1 MPLTFCG
8 IKIYKQMIILIVL
21 LFGYR
26 SFINIWRNFKMSLP
40 SNSRDLIKVDAKKSN
55 LPIKFNP
62 NEINQA
68 LQLVDKDL
76 FLKNRED
83 VKKYLPDILGRVLA
97 RIWID
102 KTFKEDFK
110 SNPSNVLNEN
120 GVFLPDD
127 MILEFQKPNSDRPK
141 IIVYEKKP
149 NSNFKIRVVQLQ
161 LVMLAGR

>member
-1 MPLTFCG
+1 
-8 IKIYKQMIILIVL
+8 
-21 LFGYR
+21 
-26 SFINIWRNFKMSLP
+26 MSVP
-40 SNSRDLIKVDAKKSN
+40 SKNTDLIKLNDKKAR
-55 LPIKFNP
+55 LPIKFDPKNV
-62 NEINQA
+62 NQA
-68 LQLVDKDL
+68 LELVDKDL
-76 FLKNRED
+76 ILKNREE

-102 KTFKEDFK
+102 KPFKESFK
-110 SNPSNVLNEN
+110 SNPRQVLNDN

-141 IIVYEKKP
+141 IIVYERKE